1 MASIWRFCH
10 CCYCYSMVGN
20 HRATIIEFLIGLWM
34 GTFSVCVC
42 VITKLME
49 IFIKNHVKMGICFQ
63 PETGWTNIILLHTH
77 TNEEKTANPT
87 TWNSSFFVD
96 WPLLHRQFCYF
107 LFLASF
113 LLWFFL
119 RTNGIVWTTEQS
131 VVELQIKMLRGIYDF
146 ISISFIFGFDFNG
159 FRFFNHSTDQRLD

>member
-77 TNEEKTANPT
+77 TNEKKPPT
-87 TWNSSFFVD
+87 Q
-96 WPLLHRQFCYF
+96 PHEIR
-107 LFLASF
+107 LFLSIDRF
-113 LLWFFL
+113 FIGNFVTFYFWLPFFYDFFL

-131 VVELQIKMLRGIYDF
+131 VVELQMLRGIYDF
-146 ISISFIFGFDFNG
+146 ISIYFIFGFDFNG